1 MTFVTDTYFPRALPV
16 VHHHLCCSYGLGAQ
30 HSCHNVTVQRHGNRL
45 LMNLLPDP
53 RSYGM
58 QELPS
63 ASAERAVVRQMLTQ
77 QVDGDSEAENNVASN
92 ALYQHLS
99 RGLAY
104 TTGSALGCVPPS
116 TDACLDAF
124 LIMNKAGLTEG
135 GRAWTK
141 HFHRSIP
148 TLGGNGEGEQP
159 GSKKRKKADVEAS
172 VGWWGIAS
180 GSVATINEKALAL
193 FWKVANGATWRNLH
207 WLPHEVLVYEVRV
220 AEGYGM
226 RWSQHRALKGSGEE
240 SQLEE
245 PEVGRP
251 WVFRG
256 FVEPMME
263 NGHEVGWKH

>member
-1 MTFVTDTYFPRALPV
+1 MR
-16 VHHHLCCSYGLGAQ
+16 
-30 HSCHNVTVQRHGNRL
+30 NRL
-45 LMNLLPDP
+45 RLMNLFTSLPDH
-53 RSYGM
+53 RCYGM

-63 ASAERAVVRQMLTQ
+63 ASAERAVVRQMLTRPA
-77 QVDGDSEAENNVASN
+77 DGDSEAEKNIASK

-99 RGLAY
+99 HGLAY
-104 TTGSALGCVPPS
+104 TTGSALGYVPPS
-116 TDACLDAF
+116 TDTCLEAF

-148 TLGGNGEGEQP
+148 SLGGNGEGEQL
-159 GSKKRKKADVEAS
+159 GSKGRKKADIEAS

-193 FWKVANGATWRNLH
+193 FRKVVNGATWRNLH
-207 WLPHEVLVYEVRV
+207 WLPHQILVYEVRV

-226 RWSQHRALKGSGEE
+226 RWSQQRALKGSREGAQTE
-240 SQLEE
+240 
-245 PEVGRP
+245 EVGCP
-251 WVFRG
+251 WKFRG